1 VNTSINL
8 LRFWTKLK
16 LELQHA
22 FEALFM
28 CYRGSPT
35 ILHRYK
41 SKVFENG
48 HKRETLIQRT
58 SKEHSR
64 LDCLE
69 RKGKTK
75 YKQYKNGQGSKMFDP
90 VPNEPMSP
98 DTRIVNGQA
107 VQTIP

>member
-1 VNTSINL
+1 MKERERESLAQGVDVYWSVNDELQWRVNASINL

-22 FEALFM
+22 FGALFM
-28 CYRGSPT
+28 RYRGSPT
-35 ILHRYK
+35 ILPRYK

-48 HKRETLIQRT
+48 QKRETLIQRIP
-58 SKEHSR
+58 KEYSR

-75 YKQYKNGQGSKMFDP
+75 YK
-90 VPNEPMSP
+90 
-98 DTRIVNGQA
+98 
-107 VQTIP
+107 

>member
-1 VNTSINL
+1 VNASINL

-22 FEALFM
+22 FGALFM
-28 CYRGSPT
+28 RYRGSPT

-48 HKRETLIQRT
+48 HKRETLIQRIP
-58 SKEHSR
+58 KEHSR
-64 LDCLE
+64 LDCLK

-75 YKQYKNGQGSKMFDP
+75 YKQYENGQGSKMFDP
-90 VPNEPMSP
+90 VPNESTSP
-98 DTRIVNGQA
+98 DTCIVNGQA
-107 VQTIP
+107 VRTIP

>member
-1 VNTSINL
+1 MNASIKFL
-8 LRFWTKLK
+8 QFWMKLK

-22 FEALFM
+22 FGALFM

-35 ILHRYK
+35 ILHRYE
-41 SKVFENG
+41 SKVFENS

-58 SKEHSR
+58 PKEHSR

-75 YKQYKNGQGSKMFDP
+75 YK
-90 VPNEPMSP
+90 
-98 DTRIVNGQA
+98 
-107 VQTIP
+107 

>member
-1 VNTSINL
+1 M
-8 LRFWTKLK
+8 KLK

-22 FEALFM
+22 FGALFM

-35 ILHRYK
+35 ILHRYE

-48 HKRETLIQRT
+48 HKRETLIQRIP
-58 SKEHSR
+58 KGHLR

-75 YKQYKNGQGSKMFDP
+75 YKQYENGQGSKMFDP
-90 VPNEPMSP
+90 VPNESSSP
-98 DTRIVNGQA
+98 DACIVNGQS
-107 VQTIP
+107 VRTIP